1 MNWFFCL
8 YYQNV
13 YFKIPINLREYILTL
28 TIVFCLHW
36 WTVELSVCICKP
48 SSYYYI
54 LNDLFCFIGVKH
66 CPFTVFWLLFS
77 NSSFVSWMCMCTRM
91 CVCVCART
99 CVCVFGR
106 GSSFLSSI
114 VSTICHLISSLGLQA
129 ISKFLRV
136 FSFIF
141 FPKFC

>member
-91 CVCVCART
+91 CVCVCVHL
-99 CVCVFGR
+99 CVCVWEGFLISVFHSFYYMPPHLLSWASGHFKVLK
-106 GSSFLSSI
+106 SIFLHFLS
-114 VSTICHLISSLGLQA
+114 
-129 ISKFLRV
+129 
-136 FSFIF
+136 
-141 FPKFC
+141 